1 MKQMSMAKL
10 LIGII
15 VLILSCLSL
24 FKMLD
29 SKVVMPIALVL
40 LGFLNLING
49 YLSHTKKKRG
59 EAIILTLSGVLIV
72 FVSAFTIF

>member
-1 MKQMSMAKL
+1 MSMAKL